1 MKQDIDV
8 VNSHKTRQCDKFS
21 FSTMSLMVSDDSFV
35 MSVTICD
42 VSMIT
47 SVIVGHD
54 PFEMFVAK
62 MFVAVCDASFS
73 ELILQH
79 SF

>member
-1 MKQDIDV
+1 VKQDIDLV
-8 VNSHKTRQCDKFS
+8 TSHKMRQCDKFS
-21 FSTMSLMVSDDSFV
+21 FSTMSLIVSDDSFV
-35 MSVTICD
+35 MSVTICE
-42 VSMIT
+42 VSMIA
-47 SVIVGHD
+47 SVIVDHD

-62 MFVAVCDASFS
+62 IFVAVCDASFS